1 MSSFP
6 LPTVLC
12 IDDDVENTELRRQLL
27 ESLGFRVLTANNG
40 ADGLAIISDESPD
53 IVLLDYLMP
62 GMDGAQVAEHAK
74 RLRPGMPI
82 VLLSAHV
89 DVPGE
94 ALRHV
99 DCFVV
104 KGEPIDLLFG
114 QMRKLMQP
122 PERAVKPASDDRK
135 RRAPRRSA

>member
-1 MSSFP
+1 MPSP
-6 LPTVLC
+6 DLRTVLC
-12 IDDDVENTELRRQLL
+12 IDDDVENTALRRRLL

-40 ADGLAIISDESPD
+40 AEGLAIISDESPD
-53 IVLLDYLMP
+53 IVLLDYFMP
-62 GMDGAQVAEHAK
+62 GMNGGEVAEHAK
-74 RLRPGMPI
+74 RLRPGLPI

-104 KGEPIDLLFG
+104 KGEPVELLFG
-114 QMRKLMQP
+114 QMRKLMT
-122 PERAVKPASDDRK
+122 KPAAGSAK
-135 RRAPRRSA
+135 RRASQRSA